1 MMREKMPQGGS
12 GLQDIWKPS
21 ESRCAQLLRELV
33 QTDTCQPEGKE
44 EMLVDKIISRL
55 PEGIA
60 YTKLSHGEGRASLIV
75 EIGRKLESKVHA

>member
-33 QTDTCQPEGKE
+33 QTDTCQPG
-44 EMLVDKIISRL
+44 
-55 PEGIA
+55 
-60 YTKLSHGEGRASLIV
+60 
-75 EIGRKLESKVHA
+75 GRKKCLWIRS